1 MRRFLLILAVVLFA
15 MTAFAAIAP
24 GLYRVNVNSTLN
36 VRNAPGGAKIGSL
49 SNGDLVQVTACED
62 DWAQVSLND
71 GRTGYVHEQY
81 LEPFSTLAAP
91 AGTSYSTVGLSELR
105 HYTPFAILLFAVIAF
120 IGLRTDTRSLF
131 HAGCLLWGGAELFM
145 FGAGSDSALVWFCDP
160 SDVGWIFTI
169 INFFVAIGILFLG
182 IFNYNRYD
190 SITPDSPETPFF
202 NETWHFVLAFVA
214 YMAVLLYLLR
224 DCGIWMS
231 LSFTV
236 FAFGLGISF
245 LGMLSTL
252 ILGALLWLGL
262 AAFSGSGGSN
272 GSRGNIIIEDYDGT
286 YEAYEHG
293 FGIYKDVTGSG
304 KTWRKEDSQYIRI
317 N

>member
-1 MRRFLLILAVVLFA
+1 M
-15 MTAFAAIAP
+15 
-24 GLYRVNVNSTLN
+24 
-36 VRNAPGGAKIGSL
+36 
-49 SNGDLVQVTACED
+49 
-62 DWAQVSLND
+62 ND

-169 INFFVAIGILFLG
+169 INFFVAIGILFFQYTIYREFTGSLFDGFWRKLLFG
-182 IFNYNRYD
+182 IF
-190 SITPDSPETPFF
+190 IIVGVILF
-202 NETWHFVLAFVA
+202 L
-214 YMAVLLYLLR
+214 LLYLLR

>member
-1 MRRFLLILAVVLFA
+1 
-15 MTAFAAIAP
+15 
-24 GLYRVNVNSTLN
+24 
-36 VRNAPGGAKIGSL
+36 
-49 SNGDLVQVTACED
+49 
-62 DWAQVSLND
+62 
-71 GRTGYVHEQY
+71 
-81 LEPFSTLAAP
+81 
-91 AGTSYSTVGLSELR
+91 
-105 HYTPFAILLFAVIAF
+105 
-120 IGLRTDTRSLF
+120 
-131 HAGCLLWGGAELFM
+131 M

-169 INFFVAIGILFLG
+169 INFCSYWHPVLPVHYLPGVYGQSFRWLLEKTSVWYLYHCRSNPVLRY
-182 IFNYNRYD
+182 FNYNRYD

>member
-1 MRRFLLILAVVLFA
+1 MFQ
-15 MTAFAAIAP
+15 
-24 GLYRVNVNSTLN
+24 S
-36 VRNAPGGAKIGSL
+36 
-49 SNGDLVQVTACED
+49 
-62 DWAQVSLND
+62 W
-71 GRTGYVHEQY
+71 
-81 LEPFSTLAAP
+81 
-91 AGTSYSTVGLSELR
+91 
-105 HYTPFAILLFAVIAF
+105 HYI
-120 IGLRTDTRSLF
+120 
-131 HAGCLLWGGAELFM
+131 
-145 FGAGSDSALVWFCDP
+145 
-160 SDVGWIFTI
+160 
-169 INFFVAIGILFLG
+169 
-182 IFNYNRYD
+182 
-190 SITPDSPETPFF
+190 
-202 NETWHFVLAFVA
+202 LAFVA

-262 AAFSGSGGSN
+262 AAFAGSGGSK
-272 GSRGNIIIEDYDGT
+272 GSSGNIIIEDYDGT

-304 KTWRKEDSQYIRI
+304 KTWRKEGSRYIRI

>member
-1 MRRFLLILAVVLFA
+1 MC
-15 MTAFAAIAP
+15 M
-24 GLYRVNVNSTLN
+24 NNTL
-36 VRNAPGGAKIGSL
+36 SL
-49 SNGDLVQVTACED
+49 SPLWLLRLEHLTPQSVFPNSGIIPLLPYCCLPSLPSTDYVQI
-62 DWAQVSLND
+62 
-71 GRTGYVHEQY
+71 
-81 LEPFSTLAAP
+81 P
-91 AGTSYSTVGLSELR
+91 
-105 HYTPFAILLFAVIAF
+105 
-120 IGLRTDTRSLF
+120 
-131 HAGCLLWGGAELFM
+131 
-145 FGAGSDSALVWFCDP
+145 
-160 SDVGWIFTI
+160 DVGWIFTI
-169 INFFVAIGILFLG
+169 INFFVAIGILFFQYTIYREFTGSLFDGFWRKLLFGIFIIVGVILFLG

>member
-1 MRRFLLILAVVLFA
+1 MSGVQSDTQF
-15 MTAFAAIAP
+15 T
-24 GLYRVNVNSTLN
+24 
-36 VRNAPGGAKIGSL
+36 GSL
-49 SNGDLVQVTACED
+49 C
-62 DWAQVSLND
+62 D
-71 GRTGYVHEQY
+71 GFWRK
-81 LEPFSTLAAP
+81 
-91 AGTSYSTVGLSELR
+91 
-105 HYTPFAILLFAVIAF
+105 LLFGIF
-120 IGLRTDTRSLF
+120 II
-131 HAGCLLWGGAELFM
+131 
-145 FGAGSDSALVWFCDP
+145 
-160 SDVGWIFTI
+160 VG
-169 INFFVAIGILFLG
+169 VILFLG

>member
-1 MRRFLLILAVVLFA
+1 
-15 MTAFAAIAP
+15 
-24 GLYRVNVNSTLN
+24 
-36 VRNAPGGAKIGSL
+36 
-49 SNGDLVQVTACED
+49 
-62 DWAQVSLND
+62 
-71 GRTGYVHEQY
+71 
-81 LEPFSTLAAP
+81 
-91 AGTSYSTVGLSELR
+91 
-105 HYTPFAILLFAVIAF
+105 
-120 IGLRTDTRSLF
+120 
-131 HAGCLLWGGAELFM
+131 
-145 FGAGSDSALVWFCDP
+145 
-160 SDVGWIFTI
+160 
-169 INFFVAIGILFLG
+169 
-182 IFNYNRYD
+182 
-190 SITPDSPETPFF
+190 
-202 NETWHFVLAFVA
+202 
-214 YMAVLLYLLR
+214 MAVLLYLLR

-304 KTWRKEDSQYIRI
+304 QDVAKGGFSIYQNKLNIVHYENDQKYAQTFILGCSAYAHSVM
-317 N
+317 

>member
-1 MRRFLLILAVVLFA
+1 M
-15 MTAFAAIAP
+15 
-24 GLYRVNVNSTLN
+24 
-36 VRNAPGGAKIGSL
+36 
-49 SNGDLVQVTACED
+49 
-62 DWAQVSLND
+62 
-71 GRTGYVHEQY
+71 GR
-81 LEPFSTLAAP
+81 
-91 AGTSYSTVGLSELR
+91 
-105 HYTPFAILLFAVIAF
+105 
-120 IGLRTDTRSLF
+120 
-131 HAGCLLWGGAELFM
+131 
-145 FGAGSDSALVWFCDP
+145 AGSDSALVWFCDP

-169 INFFVAIGILFLG
+169 INFFVAIGILFFQYTIYREFTGSLFDGFWRKLLFGIFIIVGVILFLG